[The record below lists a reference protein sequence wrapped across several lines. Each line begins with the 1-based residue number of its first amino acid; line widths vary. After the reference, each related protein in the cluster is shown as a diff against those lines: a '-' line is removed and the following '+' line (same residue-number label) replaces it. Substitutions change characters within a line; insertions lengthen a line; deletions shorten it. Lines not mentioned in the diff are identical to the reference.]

1 MGYYI
6 GKFIFFL
13 LGWKLVAK
21 PPKDLRRCVM
31 IAAPHTSNW
40 DFVIA
45 RAAFA
50 IMRIPVKFTIKKEWF
65 RFPFNLFFNLMGGIA
80 IDRSPKEEGKPR
92 KSSTEAMAELF
103 QKYKDLVV
111 LVTPEGTRKK
121 QTEWKTG
128 FYYVAKMAGVPIA
141 CGWLDYSKKHAGVG
155 LVLQPT
161 DNMEQDLQQIMQFYR
176 NIAPKFQENFS
187 VDTRF
192 V

>member
-13 LGWKLVAK
+13 LGWKLVS
-21 PPKDLRRCVM
+21 PPPGNLRRCVM

-65 RFPFNLFFNLMGGIA
+65 RFPFNLFFNFMGGIA
-80 IDRSPKEEGKPR
+80 IDRSPKEPGKPR
-92 KSSTEAMAELF
+92 RSSTEAMAELF
-103 QKYKDLVV
+103 EQHKDLVV
-111 LVTPEGTRKK
+111 LVTPEATRKK

-128 FYYVAKMAGVPIA
+128 FYYVAKTAHVPIA
-141 CGWLDYSKKHAGVG
+141 CGWLDYARKHAGVG
-155 LVLQPT
+155 LIIEPGE
-161 DNMEQDLQQIMQFYR
+161 NMEQDLKQIMNFYR
-176 NIAPKFQENFS
+176 NISAKFPENFS
-187 VDTRF
+187 IDNRYV
-192 V
+192 